1 LWPAQPFVV
10 KVSVVTDVNYRRL
23 REVTAPKPGEVEF
36 DMRRSYAIAVGLAL
50 AMTPVMAPLVADAGL
65 ATAVPSP
72 FPSGNGQNIQI
83 VIQRALS
90 QRGVPYVYGGG
101 NASGPTNGVRQSG
114 ATAPGTGTVPGLTA
128 TAPGTGIL
136 PGLTATA
143 PGTGT
148 IPGTTVGFDASG
160 LIQYAFAGAG
170 IKMPRTSGQQCNVG
184 RKVPPAQARPGDL
197 MCYGPGGTQ
206 SVAMYLGNGQMV
218 EATEPAVT
226 VSPARTNGMTPYLTR
241 IIDS

>member
-1 LWPAQPFVV
+1 
-10 KVSVVTDVNYRRL
+10 
-23 REVTAPKPGEVEF
+23 
-36 DMRRSYAIAVGLAL
+36 MRRSYAIAVGLAL
-50 AMTPVMAPLVADAGL
+50 AIAPVMAPLVVDAGL
-65 ATAVPSP
+65 ATADPRP
-72 FPSGNGQNIQI
+72 WPSGNGQNIQI

-101 NASGPTNGVRQSG
+101 NASGPTNGIRQSG
-114 ATAPGTGTVPGLTA
+114 APTPGTGTIPSLTA
-128 TAPGTGIL
+128 ATPRTGIL
-136 PGLTATA
+136 PGLTAT
-143 PGTGT
+143 PGTGTTPGVTTPGATTPGASTVPGT

-184 RKVPPAQARPGDL
+184 RKVAPAQAKPGDL
-197 MCYGPGGTQ
+197 MCYGPGGSQ
-206 SVAMYLGNGQMV
+206 SVAMYLGNGQMI

-241 IIDS
+241 IIES